1 VSIARTTETGWSG
14 CKAAVSALR
23 KVATSFAVILTTLLG
38 LLVITFVVGRM
49 VPADPVIAVIGDQ
62 ADQATYDRVYKQMG
76 LDQPLYVQFA
86 TYIGNVAHL
95 DFGQSHVTKNPVASD
110 LARVFPA
117 TLELATLAT
126 LIGASLGVPLG
137 IISAVRKGTWVD
149 HLARIVGL
157 LGHSTP
163 IFWLGTIV
171 ILVFYAKFGLIPGG
185 GRLDVYN
192 EGLVEGPTNSIIVDA
207 ILAGEWEVL
216 RDALLHLA
224 APAIILGYA
233 AMAYLSRMSRS
244 FMLEQLRQE
253 YVLTAKAKGLGQRAI
268 VWRHAFRN
276 IRVQLLTIVALAYC
290 GLLDG
295 TVLIETVFAWP
306 GLGQYLTSALFF
318 ADMNAVLGSVL
329 LIGIIS
335 IAINLLSDITYR
347 FLDPRT
353 R

>member
-1 VSIARTTETGWSG
+1 MSIAQTRDTRSSAGSAVLSG
-14 CKAAVSALR
+14 VQKLA
-23 KVATSFAVILTTLLG
+23 KSFAVILTTLLG
-38 LLVITFVVGRM
+38 LLILTFVIGRM

-62 ADQATYDRVYKQMG
+62 ADQATYDRVYEQMG
-76 LDQPLYVQFA
+76 LDRPLYEQFA
-86 TYIGNVAHL
+86 TYLGNVARL
-95 DFGQSHVTKNPVASD
+95 DFGQSNVTKNAVSSD

-126 LIGASLGVPLG
+126 IIGAVFGIPLG

-149 HLARIVGL
+149 HIARIVGL

-171 ILVFYAKFGLIPGG
+171 ILIFYAKFGLIPGS
-185 GRLDVYN
+185 GRIDVFN
-192 EGLVEGPTNSIIVDA
+192 EGLVEGPTHSLLIDA
-207 ILAGEWEVL
+207 VIAGEWGVFFDVL
-216 RDALLHLA
+216 HHVL
-224 APAIILGYA
+224 APALILGYA

-253 YVLTAKAKGLGQRAI
+253 YILTAKAKGLGQRAI
-268 VWRHAFRN
+268 IWRHAFRN

-335 IAINLLSDITYR
+335 IAINLLSDIVYR